1 MNSHLS
7 IIAGLGNPDERYERT
22 LHNAGFWF
30 ADAVAAEYCGQFRYE
45 KKFDAET
52 CRIGLGG
59 DELWVVKPQSYM
71 NLSGGPIRAIL
82 DYYRLDPG
90 KLLVAH
96 DEIDLPPGVA
106 RLKKGGGHGGHNGV
120 RDTIGHCGNEFLR
133 LRLGVGHPGTKDKVT
148 GYVLKQGPAEVEASV
163 REAIAQALEVLP
175 VLAESGLAIAMNRL
189 HTKTVK
195 EDGVVEKARGGGSG
209 RRAPG
214 EDDGGTPNG
223 D

>member
-1 MNSHLS
+1 MNMHLS

-30 ADAVAAEYCGQFRYE
+30 ADAVAAEYRGQFRYE

-82 DYYRLDPG
+82 DYYRLDPD

-120 RDTIGHCGNEFLR
+120 RDTIRHCGNDFMR

-148 GYVLKQGPAEVEASV
+148 GYVLKQGPAEVEDAV
-163 REAIAQALEVLP
+163 RHAITQALDVLP
-175 VLAESGLAIAMNRL
+175 LLAENGLAIAMNRL
-189 HTKTVK
+189 HTKTGTDK
-195 EDGVVEKARGGGSG
+195 PPANT
-209 RRAPG
+209 PT
-214 EDDGGTPNG
+214 DDGAKDGLA
-223 D
+223 